1 MSDMMSGSESVAM
14 SLADHSR
21 RFDRLSFTSGLPRST
36 DIAGP
41 FPLVRLAPTCDIEM
55 PVVPVLTIEKGGG
68 FLFSAL
74 LRMGRLMICPTGK
87 SVACVSSPLCKNISL
102 NPTGKSLLQLR
113 AVPPERGALAIVTNV
128 GRDAVDA
135 KAPKDERRLCP
146 AKPFGRRRVMRTA
159 KSCGPDAS
167 TLASSWHRRCRP

>member
-1 MSDMMSGSESVAM
+1 MELCKTGVMSDMMSGSESVAM

-87 SVACVSSPLCKNISL
+87 SVACVSSPRLKNISL
-102 NPTGKSLLQLR
+102 NPSGKSLLQLR
-113 AVPPERGALAIVTNV
+113 PSRPKE
-128 GRDAVDA
+128 GRW
-135 KAPKDERRLCP
+135 PSSRTLGGMRWT
-146 AKPFGRRRVMRTA
+146 RRRRKTNGA
-159 KSCGPDAS
+159 FA
-167 TLASSWHRRCRP
+167 RRSLLGEDG